1 MNKKLEILC
10 VDDEPE
16 VLEGLR
22 MHLKQR
28 YTVHFA
34 GSGAEGLEKL
44 RANKNIAV
52 IMSDMRMPIM
62 DGAKFLNAAR
72 TLAPHSVR
80 MLLTGY
86 ADIQSA
92 MSAVNEGQ
100 IFRFISKPCAP
111 DHLLAA
117 FDSAVTQHLLIMAE
131 KVLLQKTLL
140 GCVESLA
147 KVLSVT
153 KPAAFGRSLRLRAKA
168 RALVQLL
175 GWEDRWQI
183 EAAAV
188 LSQLGAVTLSEET
201 LMKLNDGDD
210 IDEADRNEIAAGID
224 TSIKL
229 LDEIPRMEPVL
240 AVMTLVATAI
250 RSNRPPP
257 ATAVEAQLFFMVL
270 EWDRCEARGYGQQE
284 AFQRLSETR
293 LFDPGL
299 LEALKGVKHGAG
311 TRRSTRRVAPADLL
325 PGMVLAQ
332 DLIGRNGV
340 TILPRGFEIDAGL
353 LEHVLTFAGQL
364 GDADIQVYSPAEAMV
379 GHG

>member
-1 MNKKLEILC
+1 
-10 VDDEPE
+10 
-16 VLEGLR
+16 
-22 MHLKQR
+22 
-28 YTVHFA
+28 
-34 GSGAEGLEKL
+34 
-44 RANKNIAV
+44 
-52 IMSDMRMPIM
+52 
-62 DGAKFLNAAR
+62 
-72 TLAPHSVR
+72 
-80 MLLTGY
+80 
-86 ADIQSA
+86 

-117 FDSAVTQHLLIMAE
+117 FESAVTQHLLIMAE

-147 KVLSVT
+147 KVLSIS

-168 RALVQLL
+168 HALVQLL

-201 LMKLNDGDD
+201 LLKLNDGDE
-210 IDEADRNEIAAGID
+210 IDEADRSEIATAID

-240 AVMTLVATAI
+240 AVMTLVASAI
-250 RSNRPPP
+250 RTNRPPP
-257 ATAVEAQLFFMVL
+257 AAEVEAQLFYMVL

-284 AFQRLSETR
+284 AFERLSQTQMFE
-293 LFDPGL
+293 PQL
-299 LEALKGVKHGAG
+299 LESLKRVKYGSG
-311 TRRSTRRVAPADLL
+311 TQRSTSRVAPADLL

-340 TILPRGFEIDAGL
+340 TILPRGFEIDTGL

-364 GDADIQVYSPAEAMV
+364 ADAEIQVYTRPEAMAA
-379 GHG
+379 HA